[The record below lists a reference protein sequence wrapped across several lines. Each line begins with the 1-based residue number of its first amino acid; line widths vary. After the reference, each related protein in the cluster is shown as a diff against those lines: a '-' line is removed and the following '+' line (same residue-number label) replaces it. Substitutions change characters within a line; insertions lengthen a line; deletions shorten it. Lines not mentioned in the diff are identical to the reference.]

1 MEIPFCC
8 LSTLLP
14 HFSLVF
20 VWETDGRQS
29 VSRRFEREKILA
41 EWRRN
46 PNTSVNQQK
55 KKSESIILFF
65 ASSRSGKWKGRRETR
80 WLMLEK
86 NPFEHGKIY
95 GGRTVT
101 THNQRQMQCNDFCNE
116 SLLFFSLHT
125 GMFLGLW
132 VLLPLAAFSHLQKRS
147 YIRMVPSRKFLINRS
162 FLPESSWCVFFQP
175 NFQPDTV

>member
-1 MEIPFCC
+1 MVLPQSYSVAFLPSSSGQFLLLFRLGEVKWGQHGGGNISFFFEGCRIPSSSVWAQGKCKRGKMRLASYRSLGHSFLFSGSAVPSYAKEEEAWGKKMEIPFCC

-55 KKSESIILFF
+55 KKSESIISFF
-65 ASSRSGKWKGRRETR
+65 SFSRSGK
-80 WLMLEK
+80 
-86 NPFEHGKIY
+86 
-95 GGRTVT
+95 
-101 THNQRQMQCNDFCNE
+101 
-116 SLLFFSLHT
+116 
-125 GMFLGLW
+125 
-132 VLLPLAAFSHLQKRS
+132 
-147 YIRMVPSRKFLINRS
+147 
-162 FLPESSWCVFFQP
+162 
-175 NFQPDTV
+175 

>member
-1 MEIPFCC
+1 MRLASYRSLGHSSVFSGSAVPSYAKEEEAWGKKMDIPFCC

-55 KKSESIILFF
+55 KMSEWIISFF
-65 ASSRSGKWKGRRETR
+65 SFSRSGK
-80 WLMLEK
+80 
-86 NPFEHGKIY
+86 
-95 GGRTVT
+95 
-101 THNQRQMQCNDFCNE
+101 
-116 SLLFFSLHT
+116 
-125 GMFLGLW
+125 
-132 VLLPLAAFSHLQKRS
+132 
-147 YIRMVPSRKFLINRS
+147 
-162 FLPESSWCVFFQP
+162 
-175 NFQPDTV
+175 